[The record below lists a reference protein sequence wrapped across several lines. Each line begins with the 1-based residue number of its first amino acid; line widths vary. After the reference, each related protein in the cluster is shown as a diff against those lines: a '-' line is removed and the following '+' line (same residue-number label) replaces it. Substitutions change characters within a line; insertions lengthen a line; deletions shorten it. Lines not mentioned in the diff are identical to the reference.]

1 MDYNKAS
8 IEWHEKLRGK
18 IDIHCKIVPQTRED
32 LSTYYSPGV
41 AEPCRQI
48 AVDPEKAYNYTW
60 KGNTIAVISDGS
72 AVLGLGNIGALA
84 GLPVMEW
91 KAMLFKTFG
100 WVNAVPIVLQNQDPE
115 HIISVVESL
124 APTFGGINL
133 EDIKAPQCFYIEEE
147 LKKRLNIP
155 VFHDDQHGTAIVVL
169 AALINSLKLAGK
181 AKDAVKVVMSGAGA
195 AAIAIAK
202 LLITRGVKHIILVDS
217 KWALYQWRADS
228 NPYKDAIIPYNITNA
243 QWGLKDVIVWAD
255 VFIGVSQPNVLDR
268 NDIQKMTDKPIIF
281 AMANPIPEILPEE
294 AQAGGA
300 YIMATGRSDY
310 PNQVNNVLVFPGLFK
325 WALEG
330 RIKQFTDEH
339 FLAAAYALAESVN
352 NPTPDNIIP
361 SALEQG
367 IADMIANA
375 VKKVG

>member
-8 IEWHEKLRGK
+8 IEWHKKLQWK
-18 IDIHCKIVPQTRED
+18 IEVTCKIVPTTRDD
-32 LSTYYSPGV
+32 LATYYSPWV
-41 AEPCRQI
+41 AQPCREI
-48 AVDPEKAYNYTW
+48 AQDPEKAYEYTW

-100 WVNAVPIVLQNQDPE
+100 GVNAVPIVLQNQDPE
-115 HIISVVESL
+115 HIISLVESL
-124 APTFGGINL
+124 SPTFGGINL

-147 LKKRLNIP
+147 LKKRLSIP

-169 AALINSLKLAGK
+169 AALINSLKLTGK
-181 AKDAVKVVMSGAGA
+181 DKSSIKIVMSGAWA

-202 LLITRGVKHIILVDS
+202 LLITWGVKHIVLVDS
-217 KWALYQWRADS
+217 KWALYAWRADS
-228 NPYKDAIIPYNITNA
+228 NPYKDMIIPYNTENA
-243 QWGLKDVIVWAD
+243 QWGLKDVIVGAD

-268 NDIQKMTDKPIIF
+268 TDIQKMADKPIIF

-294 AQAGGA
+294 AKEGGA
-300 YIMATGRSDY
+300 YIMATWRSDY
-310 PNQVNNVLVFPGLFK
+310 PNQVNNVLVFPGIFK
-325 WALEG
+325 GALEW
-330 RIKQFTDEH
+330 RIKQFTDAH
-339 FLAAAYALAESVN
+339 FLAAAHALADSVK
-352 NPTPDNIIP
+352 NPTPECIIP
-361 SALEQG
+361 SILEGG
-367 IADMIANA
+367 ISDLVAEA